1 METAG
6 ARLGEAG
13 VRLTAVTS
21 LLALVAASCAPA
33 PLASPRPPEPL
44 AATPAPAPPA
54 ATPARDSCGAA
65 GLQDLIGR
73 PRTEIPVPVY
83 PDRERV
89 ACTTCPITQD
99 YRPDRLDIFFD
110 ERTGIIRQIRCG

>member
-1 METAG
+1 M
-6 ARLGEAG
+6 RLS
-13 VRLTAVTS
+13 AVTS

-33 PLASPRPPEPL
+33 PLISPRPPQPSP
-44 AATPAPAPPA
+44 AGPAPAPAPPA

-65 GLQDLIGR
+65 ALQALIGR
-73 PRTEIPVPVY
+73 PRTEIPVPLY

-110 ERTGIIRQIRCG
+110 EATGIIRQIRCG